1 MKKYRLFALMS
12 FVFVALAAYALTP
25 ATQWGDVSPTNTLAK
40 VAYDAGL
47 MSTNHHGPVRIQ
59 GNLHAYGNTELDG
72 SVLCG
77 PGGTVAN
84 YGFVVGGSSVA
95 TGQFSV
101 AMGNRCI
108 ASKNANVA
116 LGYEAEARGNIAIAL
131 GLMARANDDY
141 SYVWQ
146 GVPTSSGP
154 DYGYY
159 SHGRGTYNINP
170 VGGLSGFWI
179 GETNME
185 DHIVAFAPKLA
196 YNLYPVDLGG
206 GTREVPS
213 DTQTYMAI
221 GYDVS
226 VTGMAST
233 VVGNA
238 ARARGENSSAFG
250 YGAEALADNSLV
262 VGAHSTAGGTQSLAI
277 GVQAAAGAYGFA
289 IGNAAEAPAD
299 GTALGFQAK
308 GTGPGTAIGAHAEAT
323 GWESAA
329 IGHNAVASGASSI
342 QLGTGTNNS
351 NNSVKVY
358 GRMLLDADGHVPLL
372 TGQSYDLSDA
382 ADVTRALGDII
393 TALGGTVE

>member
-1 MKKYRLFALMS
+1 MKKYRFALMS
-12 FVFVALAAYALTP
+12 FVFVALAAYALSP
-25 ATQWGDVSPTNTLAK
+25 ATQWGDVPPTNTLAE
-40 VAYDAGL
+40 VAAGAGL
-47 MSTNHHGPVRIQ
+47 ATTTSVANAIATEASTRASQVAQ
-59 GNLHAYGNTELDG
+59 AYANATNEAARSARDKYVPLDG
-72 SVLCG
+72 SMRMTG
-77 PGGTVAN
+77 PLQASQYVGFDGGNQQT
-84 YGFVVGGSSVA
+84 
-95 TGQFSV
+95 
-101 AMGNRCI
+101 
-108 ASKNANVA
+108 
-116 LGYEAEARGNIAIAL
+116 
-131 GLMARANDDY
+131 
-141 SYVWQ
+141 
-146 GVPTSSGP
+146 
-154 DYGYY
+154 YY
-159 SHGRGTYNINP
+159 SNQCVLFSFWGARYYFNFPASFDTGIGNSTNTYFATRYWTDSFVSNR
-170 VGGLSGFWI
+170 
-179 GETNME
+179 
-185 DHIVAFAPKLA
+185 VAAALAGYA